1 MNLSYPALYLATVSW
16 ILVTLPFILLL
27 SLCRPVLSF
36 VSISLYCNSYLVTVV
51 TVTNFHVFVTVL
63 FVTLSYPTHLPSHT
77 SKYVIIHHYSPFFLR
92 FLYHNVFFYF
102 SCMSLLHIYRYSVT
116 PSYLSLL
123 CHICIL
129 LLNQYSALL
138 TWISFIKS
146 PSYWNDQA
154 AGRVDNLLLLNRPS
168 Q

>member
-63 FVTLSYPTHLPSHT
+63 FVTLSYPSHLPSHT

-102 SCMSLLHIYRYSVT
+102 SCMSLLHIYCYSVT

-123 CHICIL
+123 CHSFISIVTLSHMYFVTQSIL
-129 LLNQYSALL
+129 CTSYLNLFYQ
-138 TWISFIKS
+138 ISFILKWS
-146 PSYWNDQA
+146 SS
-154 AGRVDNLLLLNRPS
+154 G
-168 Q
+168 